1 MIAEKI
7 KASQESARDRRVTE
21 SARMGTSTEAGPR
34 LVDRAAPPDPEVPAT
49 ATRRRFMAE
58 YKLRILKEADA
69 CTVWEFGCAPPS
81 GGAVLIQPHH
91 VAAPAGPGRTIRPDT
106 QEAGP
111 QGIRP

>member
-58 YKLRILKEADA
+58 YKLRIL
-69 CTVWEFGCAPPS
+69 
-81 GGAVLIQPHH
+81 
-91 VAAPAGPGRTIRPDT
+91 
-106 QEAGP
+106 
-111 QGIRP
+111 